1 MKKGIAGL
9 VLVSLVLATL
19 AFVSVSISNNMES
32 DFEMDDF
39 DE

>member
-9 VLVSLVLATL
+9 VLASLVLAIFAL
-19 AFVSVSISNNMES
+19 VSVSISNNMEAGL
-32 DFEMDDF
+32 EMDDF

>member
-9 VLVSLVLATL
+9 VLVSLVLAIL
-19 AFVSVSISNNMES
+19 AFVSVSISNSMEAG
-32 DFEMDDF
+32 FEMDDF